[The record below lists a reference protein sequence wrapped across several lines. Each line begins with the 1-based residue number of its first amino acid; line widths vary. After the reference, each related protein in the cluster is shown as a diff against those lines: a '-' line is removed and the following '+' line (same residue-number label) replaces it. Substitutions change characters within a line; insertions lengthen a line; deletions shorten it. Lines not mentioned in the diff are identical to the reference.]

1 MSLRTRIL
9 KQRAIEFLDW
19 KSRTDNEEFVTQERM
34 SNMMSKNISKICIN
48 NDNHLTYLY
57 TSIFWKGIPFVFCDQ
72 WLTYAQIFLF
82 FCNHNFGHWSRSLQ
96 ATEVF
101 SQILCSEHIFL
112 WKLYLTSL
120 LIEITD

>member
-57 TSIFWKGIPFVFCDQ
+57 TSIFWKE
-72 WLTYAQIFLF
+72 FL
-82 FCNHNFGHWSRSLQ
+82 L
-96 ATEVF
+96 F
-101 SQILCSEHIFL
+101 SV
-112 WKLYLTSL
+112 TSG
-120 LIEITD
+120 